1 MSEQHHH
8 GHGFHETDN
17 IRLAF
22 FLNAGFTIV
31 EFIGGWLTNSTAIM
45 ADAVH
50 DLGDSLSIG
59 LAWALKNVAAK
70 SPDHQFSYG
79 YRRFSLLGALVNA
92 IVLVAGSIFVLAEAI
107 PRLMH
112 PEMPIAGGM
121 LILAVVG
128 VGVNGLAAWKVAKG
142 NSLNERVINWHLMED
157 VLGWL
162 AVLVVSIILL
172 FFDLPILDPLL
183 SISFTLFILYN
194 VFRLLKET
202 VGVFLQSV
210 PDHKALHDIRQG
222 LLQLDHVGN
231 VHHMHFWSLDGEHH
245 VLTAHI
251 DLTER
256 LDAVEQIAL
265 KKIIHE
271 MLAGY
276 NLTHTTIEFELPD
289 EACRD
294 A

>member
-1 MSEQHHH
+1 MSDQHHH
-8 GHGFHETDN
+8 GHGHPEANN

-22 FLNAGFTIV
+22 FLNAGFTVI

-59 LAWALKNVAAK
+59 LAWALKNVASK

-79 YRRFSLLGALVNA
+79 YRRFSLLGALINA
-92 IVLVAGSIFVLAEAI
+92 IVLVTGSIFVLAEAI
-107 PRLMH
+107 PRLVH

-121 LILAVVG
+121 LMLAVVG
-128 VGVNGLAAWKVAKG
+128 VGVNGLAAWKISKG
-142 NSLNERVINWHLMED
+142 KSLNERAINWHLMED

-162 AVLVVSIILL
+162 AVLVVSIVLL

-183 SISFTLFILYN
+183 SIGFTLFVLYN
-194 VFRLLKET
+194 VLHLLKET
-202 VGVFLQSV
+202 VSVFLQSV
-210 PDHKALHDIRQG
+210 PDYKTLHEIRQR
-222 LLQLDHVGN
+222 LLQLNQVGG

-251 DLTER
+251 NLTES
-256 LDAVEQIAL
+256 LGTAEQIAL
-265 KKIIHE
+265 KKNIHE
-271 MLAGY
+271 MLAVY

-289 EACRD
+289 EVCRD